1 MAREENLIPQAHK
14 LTVEQQSM
22 GGKKS
27 AENKR
32 KRKALKEQME
42 MLLSLPLTDDKAKAQ
57 FERMGIDADNMDN
70 QMAMVVKTYAQ
81 ALKGNINAV
90 NTIREIIGE
99 RVMEV
104 NVNNNID
111 DKVKE
116 LDRLLDSVADNGQE
130 TN

>member
-1 MAREENLIPQAHK
+1 MSNESNLKVPTSEQARLYGAK
-14 LTVEQQSM
+14 

-116 LDRLLDSVADNGQE
+116 LQKELE
-130 TN
+130 KY

>member
-1 MAREENLIPQAHK
+1 MVNKSNLKPLSTEKAREIGK
-14 LTVEQQSM
+14 K

-27 AENKR
+27 VESKR

-57 FERMGIDADNMDN
+57 FERMGIDSDDMDN
-70 QMAMVVKTYAQ
+70 QMAMVVKTYLQ
-81 ALKGNINAV
+81 AMKGNINAV
-90 NTIREIIGE
+90 NVIREIIGE

-116 LDRLLDSVADNGQE
+116 LQKELE
-130 TN
+130 KY

>member
-1 MAREENLIPQAHK
+1 MANESNLKPLTTERAREI
-14 LTVEQQSM
+14 
-22 GGKKS
+22 GKKGGQ
-27 AENKR
+27 AYARNVR
-32 KRKALKEQME
+32 KRKALNEQME

-57 FERMGIDADNMDN
+57 FERMGIDSDDMDN
-70 QMAMVVKTYAQ
+70 QMAMVVKTYLQ
-81 ALKGNINAV
+81 AMKGNINAV
-90 NTIREIIGE
+90 NVIREIIGE

-116 LDRLLDSVADNGQE
+116 LDKLLDSVADNGQE